1 MAQARSFKHNPE
13 CAFQFKPNCKAKFKV
28 KSRET
33 SNQRRDRCANQT
45 IIGHLIQLWAKLSL
59 LIGAALV
66 VCGFGAEAD
75 PGPLPPSI
83 TTAPLSVQQ
92 VVSNLVRKDA
102 ERARALRH
110 YESTRIY
117 HLSYRGFPS
126 DRDAEMT
133 VEASFDSPSTK
144 NFKIISQSGSKLIID
159 RVLKRL
165 LESEKEAAEPEIHAR
180 TLLNPENYDIALV
193 GYEPSGAGGQY
204 VLEVYP
210 KAKSKY
216 VYRGKVWVDGTD
228 FAVTRIDAEPA
239 QNPSFWTKKSE
250 IHHQYMKVQNFW
262 LPQRNESVSYI
273 RLGGRATLTIDYN
286 NYHVVD
292 SQVAGKAG
300 IRRPAQ
306 PYATEIY

>member
-1 MAQARSFKHNPE
+1 MAQARRLEHNPE
-13 CAFQFKPNCKAKFKV
+13 SAVRFDAQSKARIGEIF
-28 KSRET
+28 
-33 SNQRRDRCANQT
+33 NQRRGRYPNQT
-45 IIGHLIQLWAKLSL
+45 FIEQFIQLSAKVWL
-59 LIGAALV
+59 LLGVALV
-66 VCGFGAEAD
+66 VRTFGAEAD
-75 PGPLPPSI
+75 PNPLPPSI
-83 TTAPLSVQQ
+83 TTAPLTVQQ

-117 HLSYRGFPS
+117 HLAYRGFPS

-133 VEASFDSPSTK
+133 VEATFDSPSTK
-144 NFKIISQSGSKLIID
+144 NFKIISQSGSKLIVE
-159 RVLKRL
+159 RVFKRL
-165 LESEKEAAEPEIHAR
+165 LDSEKEAAEPEIHAR

-193 GYEPSGAGGQY
+193 GYEKSGAGGQY

-239 QNPSFWTKKSE
+239 LNPSFWTKKSE
-250 IHHQYMKVQNFW
+250 IHHQYTKIQNFW

-273 RLGGRATLTIDYN
+273 RLGGRATLTIEYN

-292 SQVAGKAG
+292 SQVAGNSGKM
-300 IRRPAQ
+300 RRPAQ

>member
-1 MAQARSFKHNPE
+1 MAQARSIEHNPE
-13 CAFQFKPNCKAKFKV
+13 CAVAVDAKSKTTFG
-28 KSRET
+28 RT
-33 SNQRRDRCANQT
+33 CNQRRGRCANQT
-45 IIGHLIQLWAKLSL
+45 FIGRLIQLSAKLCL
-59 LIGAALV
+59 LLGAALV
-66 VCGFGAEAD
+66 VCSFGVGAD
-75 PGPLPPSI
+75 PSPLPPSI
-83 TTAPLSVQQ
+83 TTAPLTVQQ
-92 VVSNLVRKDA
+92 VVNNLVRRDA

-117 HLSYRGFPS
+117 HLAYRGFPG

-133 VEASFDSPSTK
+133 VEATFDSPSTK
-144 NFKIISQSGSKLIID
+144 NFKIISESGSKLIID
-159 RVLKRL
+159 RVFKRL

-204 VLEVYP
+204 ELEVYP

-250 IHHQYMKVQNFW
+250 IHHQYMKVDNFW
-262 LPQRNESVSYI
+262 LPRRNESVSYI
-273 RLGGRATLTIDYN
+273 RLGGRATLTIEYN

-292 SQVAGKAG
+292 SQVAGNAG
-300 IRRPAQ
+300 KTRRPAQ
-306 PYATEIY
+306 PYAIEIY